1 MSLFVRVRAQAAEE
15 VRRKLLEEGI
25 LDPDIK
31 PEREDGYVLFPV
43 LRPVEGYLHVE
54 REGKRFRRRGSYR
67 DYVNVP
73 PEIVP
78 LLPSSFDI
86 VGDIA
91 IVRIPEEIMDCAE
104 EIGKG
109 IIAAHRNVR
118 LVAADMGVEGVN
130 RVRRLIP
137 VYGTGGFETVHREY
151 GVRIR
156 LDISKVYFSPRL
168 ATERWRVA
176 EQVRDGETVLDMFAG
191 VGPFSL
197 LIASRK
203 RVTVHAVDVNPV
215 AIEYLRKNI
224 EGNRLVGRIV
234 PHLGDAREVVPD
246 LGKCDRV
253 IMNLPHSAYT
263 FGDVVARVCREGT
276 VIHLHCI
283 GDGRERAE
291 MLKTFTGD
299 LREGG
304 VKPKV
309 KFARKVRDYSPG
321 REHFVYDIIST

>member
-1 MSLFVRVRAQAAEE
+1 MALFVMVEARAAEE
-15 VRRKLLEEGI
+15 VRRKLLEEGV

-31 PEREDGYVLFPV
+31 PEKEGGYVLFPV
-43 LRPVEGYLHVE
+43 LRPVEGYVHVE
-54 REGKRFRRRGSYR
+54 REGQKFRRRGSYR

-73 PEIVP
+73 AEIIP

-86 VGDIA
+86 VGDIG
-91 IVRIPEEIMDCAE
+91 IVRIPEEVMDYAE
-104 EIGKG
+104 EIGRG
-109 IIAAHRNVR
+109 IAIAHRNVR
-118 LVAADMGVEGVN
+118 LVAADMGVEGVE
-130 RVRRLIP
+130 RVRRLVPI
-137 VYGTGGFETVHREY
+137 YGTGRFETVHREY

-176 EQVRDGETVLDMFAG
+176 EQVRDGETVVDMFAG

-197 LIASRK
+197 LIASRR
-203 RVTVHAVDVNPV
+203 RVTVHAIDINPV
-215 AIEYLRKNI
+215 AIDYLRRNI
-224 EGNRLVGRIV
+224 RGNRLVGRIV
-234 PHLGDAREVVPD
+234 PHLGDAREIAPR

-263 FGDVVARVCREGT
+263 FGDVVAKISRKGT

-283 GDGRERAE
+283 GDGRERGR
-291 MLKTFTGD
+291 MLRTFIGD

-304 VKPKV
+304 VEPRV

>member
-1 MSLFVRVRAQAAEE
+1 MALFVRVEARAAEE
-15 VRRKLLEEGI
+15 VRRRLLEEGV

-31 PEREDGYVLFPV
+31 PEKEDGYVLFPV
-43 LRPVEGYLHVE
+43 LRPVEGYVHVE

-73 PEIVP
+73 PDIIP

-91 IVRIPEEIMDCAE
+91 IVRIPEEIMDYAE
-104 EIGKG
+104 EIGRG
-109 IIAAHRNVR
+109 IAMAHRNVR
-118 LVAADMGVEGVN
+118 LVAADMGVEGVE
-130 RVRRLIP
+130 RVRRLVPI
-137 VYGTGGFETVHREY
+137 YGSGGFETVHREY

-176 EQVRDGETVLDMFAG
+176 EQVRDGETVVDMFAG

-197 LIASRK
+197 LIASRR
-203 RVTVHAVDVNPV
+203 RVTVHAIDINPV
-215 AIEYLRKNI
+215 AIEYLRRNI
-224 EGNRLVGRIV
+224 RENRLVGRIV
-234 PHLGDAREVVPD
+234 PHPGDAREIVPR

-253 IMNLPHSAYT
+253 IMNLPHSAHT
-263 FGDVVARVCREGT
+263 FGDEVAKVSREGT

-291 MLKTFTGD
+291 MLRTFISD
-299 LREGG
+299 LRAKG
-304 VKPKV
+304 VEPRV